1 MTSTTARLRQ
11 SGSLVAGLLIGISI
25 VAVTLAVADAVSA
38 AWQVFL
44 FFAAPAV
51 FVLGIAFQV
60 MATAEPRRRLATG
73 AERTDFPHQLVP
85 LIAAR

>member
-1 MTSTTARLRQ
+1 MTSPMARLRQ

-25 VAVTLAVADAVSA
+25 VAVTFAVTDAVSA
-38 AWQVFL
+38 AWQAFL

-60 MATAEPRRRLATG
+60 MAAAEPRRRLATS
-73 AERTDFPHQLVP
+73 AERTDFPHELVP
-85 LIAAR
+85 LIVAR